1 MSLPTSH
8 AETHQNASLPTTKF
22 VISWNELQTA
32 TVHLS
37 TLTTSIEQHQEWH
50 SLLDLPDC
58 QLKLIVLT
66 SNIHAYLS
74 QSSRLSKKLSNMKGT
89 KHYLNCCTIV
99 RDGMLVVPHHK
110 AFSPTTEW
118 IIVSR
123 HALVGL
129 LTALHNRLDHIT
141 QFHLKQVFCHYFYA
155 VKLDSILSRLNN
167 NCHIFV
173 SLKKIPTPVPPAVT
187 SNPLFAPGCSFAI
200 YILRWH
206 GSSAETQA
214 GILEIRPGQDP
225 PSSPHFYWYWK
236 GKECQ

>member
-1 MSLPTSH
+1 MKRTTNSHCPLVNIDNINWATPRMTFITRSTWLPTQ
-8 AETHQNASLPTTKF
+8 ADCA
-22 VISWNELQTA
+22 
-32 TVHLS
+32 
-37 TLTTSIEQHQEWH
+37 
-50 SLLDLPDC
+50 DL
-58 QLKLIVLT
+58 KY
-66 SNIHAYLS
+66 SRLS
-74 QSSRLSKKLSNMKGT
+74 QSKQPSVKKASNMKGT